1 MSELQNRRYKEVTPE
16 ETVKKLKGLLKK
28 LGIEVVEKWSNE
40 SSVGTYSLRVCIKGT
55 DIGQNGKGMTK
66 EFAMA
71 SGYAE
76 FFERMQ
82 NGMFRFRMEKATTE
96 IPFVNAPD
104 EKHLTVKEA
113 LNIHETG
120 KIKNSFFE
128 NIVKQNGKENSIAE
142 EQAQFIKKILN
153 EKSNLVEKEEYNY
166 LPYYSVK
173 NKDLEYVPDRLFSY
187 LFDTNGMCA
196 GNSKEEALIEGLSEI
211 LERYVGV
218 KIFKEKVTLPEI
230 PNTYIE
236 KFPKVKKMV
245 DKLKQSTEYYFRLV
259 DCSFGGKYPV
269 AGLYIIEKNTGKF
282 GFKMGAHPDYGIAM
296 ERCFT
301 EAAQGRDIYEYAET
315 CLFDFY
321 SGEDS
326 KNRNL
331 SEFIFSDLTA
341 VPFQVIGEK
350 SDFEFTEMPDVSEL
364 DNKTLLKK
372 LVGIILE
379 EGKDILVRDVS
390 TLGFPAFSIAIPGMS
405 EISFDPD
412 ATYFNLFVTMQRL
425 LKDFG
430 NITLEN
436 VKEVIKI
443 MEVIVNQIGYEK
455 LSILVSLKDTSV
467 LPCEQIG
474 EGAKYFLAICYI
486 MDKQYNKAAKMLE
499 DLSFLADNI
508 MENPI
513 ERIMLKAVYYYA
525 SAMDKLQEHE
535 KAMYYINI
543 LFDEEIANC
552 IDISF
557 KDRKNI
563 LVNHYEVTQDD
574 YVDNDDSFYMPF
586 MKKIREAQRDNII
599 NQEENKEIFE

>member
-1 MSELQNRRYKEVTPE
+1 M
-16 ETVKKLKGLLKK
+16 
-28 LGIEVVEKWSNE
+28 
-40 SSVGTYSLRVCIKGT
+40 
-55 DIGQNGKGMTK
+55 
-66 EFAMA
+66 
-71 SGYAE
+71 
-76 FFERMQ
+76 
-82 NGMFRFRMEKATTE
+82 
-96 IPFVNAPD
+96 
-104 EKHLTVKEA
+104 
-113 LNIHETG
+113 
-120 KIKNSFFE
+120 
-128 NIVKQNGKENSIAE
+128 
-142 EQAQFIKKILN
+142 
-153 EKSNLVEKEEYNY
+153 EKEEYNY

-474 EGAKYFLAICYI
+474 EGAKYFLAICYM